1 MKILIVKLSA
11 IGDVLHTLP
20 ALNAI
25 RSAYPSAHITWLV
38 EAAAAPLVVGH
49 PALDRVIVSHRKRW
63 IQEFRT
69 CHWKPAVKDACKL
82 IRDIRDT
89 DYDIILDFQAHLKSG
104 VLIALAR
111 GRRKIGFDRGM
122 AHQEHSYLF
131 LNERIAPVD
140 MDVHA
145 LERNLRMLAPLG
157 IHTRNIVYRL
167 PISQDDRAMARRLL
181 IEAGCDMSRP
191 LICINPVA
199 KWDTKLWRNDR
210 FASLS
215 DHLAE
220 RYQAQPVFTGAAD
233 DGKTVQD
240 ILSCTTSQAAVDLT
254 GKTSL
259 KTLAALYENA
269 DVLIS
274 TDTGPMHLGA
284 AMGIPVVALFGPTAP
299 WRTGP
304 VGDQHHIVRTG
315 VPCSPCFR
323 RECASQECMQE
334 ISVDDVL
341 RCVDRVLTS
350 KASGGGISPT
360 PCTVETPHS

>member
-25 RSAYPSAHITWLV
+25 RAAYPSAHITWLV
-38 EAAAAPLVVGH
+38 EAAAAPLVIGH
-49 PALDRVIVSHRKRW
+49 SALDRIIVSQRKRW
-63 IQEFRT
+63 IQEFHKGR
-69 CHWKPAVKDACKL
+69 WKQAAEGVHEL

-89 DYDIILDFQAHLKSG
+89 DYDVILDFQAHLKSG

-157 IHTRNIVYRL
+157 IHHSDIVYRL
-167 PISQDDRAMARRLL
+167 PISPEDRAVAHRLL
-181 IEAGCDMSRP
+181 REAGCDASRP

-199 KWDTKLWRNDR
+199 KWDTKLWRNER
-210 FASLS
+210 FALLA
-215 DHLAE
+215 DRLAE
-220 RYQAQPVFTGAAD
+220 RYRTRPVFTGAAED
-233 DGKTVQD
+233 HATVRD
-240 ILSCTTSQAAVDLT
+240 IFSCMTSGAAVDLT

-259 KTLAALYENA
+259 KTLAAVYEAA

-284 AMGIPVVALFGPTAP
+284 AVGIPVVALFGPTAP

-304 VGDQHHIVRTG
+304 VGEKHHVVRACVSCG
-315 VPCSPCFR
+315 PCFK
-323 RECASQECMQE
+323 RECASVECMLG
-334 ISVDDVL
+334 IGVDDVM
-341 RCVDRVLTS
+341 DRVIAVLDGAG
-350 KASGGGISPT
+350 KQ
-360 PCTVETPHS
+360 